1 MHTNKALHIFSLC
14 MVQTGLVGCFQ
25 IRIYVKD
32 LSVSTL
38 PGEFDE
44 GVLAG
49 WVCILLIYGGA
60 HTLVTHPDGHCKW
73 EINLNIN
80 AVKVMGHFL
89 LVIITLAFLR
99 TEVPMHSFCWQQ

>member
-1 MHTNKALHIFSLC
+1 M
-14 MVQTGLVGCFQ
+14 
-25 IRIYVKD
+25 
-32 LSVSTL
+32 
-38 PGEFDE
+38 PGEFGE

-60 HTLVTHPDGHCKW
+60 HTLVTQPDGYCKW

-89 LVIITLAFLR
+89 LVIFTLAFVE
-99 TEVPMHSFCWQQ
+99 TEVPMLSFCWQQ

>member
-1 MHTNKALHIFSLC
+1 
-14 MVQTGLVGCFQ
+14 MVQTLLVGCFQ
-25 IRIYVKD
+25 IRICVKD
-32 LSVSTL
+32 LSVATV

-49 WVCILLIYGGA
+49 WVCILLIYGGV
-60 HTLVTHPDGHCKW
+60 HTLVTQPDGYCKW

-89 LVIITLAFLR
+89 LVILQWLLLKLKLPCSPFAGSN
-99 TEVPMHSFCWQQ
+99 EAYADSV